1 MDTTTANAKVATKA
15 TSAGNDIVAKAVDQ
29 IDRERLVQ
37 LVIDLTDIP
46 SPTGYEGDMARA
58 YHEVLQSAGFDATL
72 QPIGDERYNAIG
84 RLQGRGG
91 GKSLMFNG
99 HMDTSFGPEQAHRG
113 IGYRCEGTL
122 VDDEWI
128 YGMGSFNMK
137 SALATYVVAT
147 EAIQKAGIRLAGDI
161 VIAAVAGEIEKA
173 PVNDFEG
180 PQYQGYGVGTKYAIT
195 HGAVADACI
204 LGEPT
209 NMMVIPRHCGTT
221 WIKITVPGHLIHTA
235 WSDVERNAINKTRV
249 VLDAIHEWIP
259 GYCSRNQVG
268 DFQPRVNVSA
278 IDGGWAW
285 RGARTP
291 DSCCIYMDVRT
302 LPDALPLQAY
312 NEVREVIDGVITRNP
327 QLEGTKVE
335 IFVSAPGTS
344 IPDDHELV
352 QSIVTA
358 HTEQLGEAPKLG
370 IETWYSDAAH
380 MNRYGI
386 PTVNYGS
393 AGRIRTGGGGFSTH
407 QGEHVHIG
415 DMVNIVK
422 VYVQVALRMC
432 GVVD

>member
-1 MDTTTANAKVATKA
+1 MSNKTDPKL
-15 TSAGNDIVAKAVDQ
+15 IAKAVDQ
-29 IDRERLVQ
+29 ISRDRLIQ
-37 LVIDLTDIP
+37 LTVDLTNIP

-58 YHEVLQSAGFDATL
+58 VHEVLSGTGFDATL
-72 QPIGDERYNAIG
+72 QSIGDERYNAVG
-84 RLQGRGG
+84 RLQGQGG

-99 HMDTSFGPEQAHRG
+99 HLDTSFGPEQSHRG
-113 IGYRCEGTL
+113 IGYECKGTV

-128 YGMGSFNMK
+128 YGMGTFNMK
-137 SALATYVVAT
+137 SAMATYVTAV
-147 EAIQKAGIRLAGDI
+147 ESVRKAGIKLGGDV
-161 VIAAVAGEIEKA
+161 VIAGVAGEIEKS

-180 PQYQGYGVGTKYAIT
+180 RQYQGYGVGTKYAIT
-195 HGAVADACI
+195 HGAVADFCI

-209 NMMVIPRHCGTT
+209 NMSLVPRHCGST
-221 WIKITVPGHLIHTA
+221 WVKITVPGHLIHTA
-235 WSDVERNAINKTRV
+235 WSDVEKNAINKSRV

-259 GYCSRNQVG
+259 QYVANHKLG

-278 IDGGWAW
+278 IEGGWPW

-291 DSCCIYMDVRT
+291 DSCTIFMDVRT
-302 LPDALPLQAY
+302 LPEDRSLDAY
-312 NEVREVIDGVITRNP
+312 NEVREMIAATVRANP

-352 QSIVTA
+352 QSVIAA
-358 HTEQLGEAPKLG
+358 HSNQLGKPPAMG
-370 IETWYSDAAH
+370 IEVWSSDATH

-393 AGRIRTGGGGFSTH
+393 AGRIRSGGGGFSTH

-415 DMVNIVK
+415 DMVDITK
-422 VYVQVALRMC
+422 VYIELLLNIC